1 MSGDAIYSE
10 FITEIGYQV
19 LTSTKIKTVKEENTG
34 NKDDF
39 KEMSTM
45 GCISFMIDLISE
57 CQSSVFQWD
66 SFTFD
71 LGK

>member
-10 FITEIGYQV
+10 FITEIGYQL
-19 LTSTKIKTVKEENTG
+19 LTSTKIKTVKEEDEG
-34 NKDDF
+34 EKDDF

-45 GCISFMIDLISE
+45 GCIFFLIDLISE

-66 SFTFD
+66 NITFD

>member
-10 FITEIGYQV
+10 FITELGYQV
-19 LTSTKIKTVKEENTG
+19 LTSTKIKTEKEENEE

-45 GCISFMIDLISE
+45 GCIFFLIDLIGE

-66 SFTFD
+66 KFTLD